1 MTVDAPTEA
10 PTGQAR
16 PGIGLREILIANF
29 GLLLNTTVWGTF
41 FPILEVLLRRW
52 DLFSAT
58 AGRQV
63 IGTVVLF
70 AILWLVERKSPFQR
84 GLPWGR
90 MMWLS
95 FVGIMLGSLVTT
107 LAVFFSSGLSA
118 AIISATNPISSAI
131 TAWVLHRVPL
141 TRRIIIAA
149 VLSVGGGLIAATAT
163 NGGRM
168 NFGLGEVALVAGNV
182 MWAWFSL
189 GIQHHLRGMSQLE
202 RNAYTL
208 APAAAALV
216 VLVLILHFTGAYE
229 IRVPLETEPVLCLL
243 YIGIVPIALGNY
255 LWHWGISRIGVN
267 IAAMYQNM
275 IPVAAVLVTLWMGLY
290 PSWGQLVGG
299 VVIVA
304 GVLYAQLGAFR
315 RRAPAG

>member
-1 MTVDAPTEA
+1 MSVEA

-16 PGIGLREILIANF
+16 PGIGLREVLLANG

-41 FPILEVLLRRW
+41 FPLVEILLRHW

-63 IGTVVLF
+63 IGTIVLF
-70 AILWLVERKSPFQR
+70 TTLWLIERKSPFRR
-84 GLPWGR
+84 GLPWGW
-90 MMWLS
+90 MLWLS
-95 FVGIMLGSLVTT
+95 FVGITLGSLVTT

-141 TRRIIIAA
+141 GRRIIAGA
-149 VLSVGGGLIAATAT
+149 VLSVAGGLVAATAS

-168 NFGLGEVALVAGNV
+168 NFGLGEIAIVVSNV

-189 GIQHHLRGMSQLE
+189 GIQHRLRGMSQLE

-208 APAAAALV
+208 APAAV
-216 VLVLILHFTGAYE
+216 TLVLLVLMLKLTGLYP
-229 IRVPLETEPVLCLL
+229 IHISLEPEPVLCLL

-275 IPVAAVLVTLWMGLY
+275 IPVTAVLVTLWMGRY
-290 PSWGQLVGG
+290 PSWAQLVGG
-299 VVIVA
+299 AVIVA

-315 RRAPAG
+315 RPKPD

>member
-1 MTVDAPTEA
+1 MTPEA
-10 PTGQAR
+10 PTGQMR
-16 PGIGLREILIANF
+16 PGIGLREMLFANA
-29 GLLLNTTVWGTF
+29 GLLVNTTVWGTF
-41 FPILEVLLRRW
+41 FPVLEILLRRW

-70 AILWLVERKSPFQR
+70 ATLWLVERKSPFRR
-84 GLPWGR
+84 GLRWGR
-90 MMWLS
+90 IMWLS
-95 FVGIMLGSLVTT
+95 FVGITLGSLVTT

-141 TRRIIIAA
+141 TRRIVIGA
-149 VLSVGGGLIAATAT
+149 VLSVGGGFLAATAT

-168 NFGLGEVALVAGNV
+168 NFGLGEFAIVAGNV

-189 GIQHHLRGMSQLE
+189 GIQHHLRGLSQLE

-208 APAAAALV
+208 LPAAVTLV
-216 VLVLILHFTGAYE
+216 ILVLLLHLTGLYE
-229 IRVPLETEPVLCLL
+229 IRTPLELEPLACLL

-275 IPVAAVLVTLWMGLY
+275 IPVTAVLVTLWMGLY

-299 VVIVA
+299 AVIVA

-315 RRAPAG
+315 RRAPG

>member
-1 MTVDAPTEA
+1 MSVQAPVEA

-16 PGIGLREILIANF
+16 PGIGLRERVIANF

-41 FPILEVLLRRW
+41 FPLVEVLLRHW

-63 IGTVVLF
+63 IGTIVLF
-70 AILWLVERKSPFQR
+70 ATLWLVERKSPFRR

-90 MMWLS
+90 MMWLG
-95 FVGIMLGSLVTT
+95 FIGITLGSLVTT

-141 TRRIIIAA
+141 TRRIVIGA
-149 VLSVGGGLIAATAT
+149 VLAVAGGLLAAMAT

-168 NFGLGEVALVAGNV
+168 SFGLGEIAIVVSNV

-208 APAAAALV
+208 APAALTLV
-216 VLVLILHFTGAYE
+216 LLVLVLHVTGLYD
-229 IRVPLETEPVLCLL
+229 IHIPLEPEPVLCLL
-243 YIGIVPIALGNY
+243 YIGVVPIALGNY

-275 IPVAAVLVTLWMGLY
+275 IPVAAVLVTLWMGQY
-290 PSWGQLVGG
+290 PTWGQLAGG
-299 VVIVA
+299 AIIVA

-315 RRAPAG
+315 RRTG

>member
-1 MTVDAPTEA
+1 MAVQTPIEA

-16 PGIGLREILIANF
+16 PGIGLRETLIANF
-29 GLLLNTTVWGTF
+29 GLLLNTSVWGTF
-41 FPILEVLLRRW
+41 FPLVEVLLRRW
-52 DLFSAT
+52 DIFSAT

-63 IGTVVLF
+63 VGMIVLF
-70 AILWLVERKSPFQR
+70 TTLWIVERKTPFRR

-90 MMWLS
+90 MAWLS

-118 AIISATNPISSAI
+118 AIISATNPITSAI

-141 TRRIIIAA
+141 TRRILIGA
-149 VLSVGGGLIAATAT
+149 VLAIAGGLIAATAS

-168 NFGLGEVALVAGNV
+168 SFGLGEIAIVVSNV

-208 APAAAALV
+208 APAAGALV
-216 VLVLILHFTGAYE
+216 LLALILHWTGAYE
-229 IRVPLETEPVLCLL
+229 IHAPLEFEPVAALL

-275 IPVAAVLVTLWMGLY
+275 IPVAAVLVTLWMGQY
-290 PSWGQLVGG
+290 PSWGQLAGG

-315 RRAPAG
+315 RRAAA